1 MQEGTYKKIAN
12 VVKNDL
18 SETTPYNGPCYV
30 ERIVI
35 NAIGTACVF
44 SLKDDTAVKITGT
57 LANTELPHFAD
68 VGLNIET
75 SLKVEMSGTAAGNV
89 LIIYRTP

>member
-1 MQEGTYKKIAN
+1 MQKGSHKTINN
-12 VVKNDL
+12 VVKSDL
-18 SETTPYNGPCYV
+18 SESTPFDGPCYV

-35 NAIGTACVF
+35 NAIGTSCVF

-75 SLKVEMSGTAAGNV
+75 SLKVEMSGSAAGNV
-89 LIIYRTP
+89 LIIYKT

>member
-1 MQEGTYKKIAN
+1 MQKGSYKTINN
-12 VVKNDL
+12 VVKSDL
-18 SETTPYNGPCYV
+18 SESTPNDGPCYV

-35 NAIGTACVF
+35 NNIGTSCTF
-44 SLKDDTAVKITGT
+44 SLKDDTAVKITGV

-75 SLKVEMSGTAAGNV
+75 SLKVEMSGTGAGNV
-89 LIIYRTP
+89 LIIYKT

>member
-1 MQEGTYKKIAN
+1 MQKESYKKINN

-18 SETTPYNGPCYV
+18 TETTVHNGKCYL

-35 NAIGTACVF
+35 NTIGTACVL
-44 SLKDDTAVKITGT
+44 SIKDNAAVKITGT
-57 LANTELPHFAD
+57 LANTELPHFAE

-75 SLKVEMSGTAAGNV
+75 SLKVEMAGSAAANV
-89 LIIYRTP
+89 LLIYKT

>member
-1 MQEGTYKKIAN
+1 MQKESYKKINN

-18 SETTPYNGPCYV
+18 TETTVHNGKCYL

-35 NAIGTACVF
+35 NTIGTSCTL
-44 SLKDDTAVKITGT
+44 SIKDNAAVKITGV
-57 LANTELPHFAD
+57 LANTELPHFAE

-75 SLKVEMSGTAAGNV
+75 SLKVEMAGSAAANV
-89 LIIYRTP
+89 LLIYKT